1 MFQLSI
7 FDDDD
12 KRMTEIDDRCKDY
25 RRLGSFF
32 KPWYWDIKSYALL
45 NHIDMDALE
54 NMCSNINW
62 IHYDNFISDNG
73 VNKIDIKNW
82 FAHYISHIVLNE
94 YIKNDNIYQDV
105 KSYRKFKKDEFSYQ
119 LKENDIILTDIL
131 KEYCDDLI
139 RNDLRHRFSS
149 APDRRQKY
157 LQSLCSSER
166 YAERTC
172 SASSP
177 IDWHPRQKHR

>member
-12 KRMTEIDDRCKDY
+12 KRMTEMDDRCKDY

-139 RNDLRHRFSS
+139 RNDISVNIYITESDYDKQLVLHLSIKHPNFDPISI
-149 APDRRQKY
+149 KFN
-157 LQSLCSSER
+157 SLN
-166 YAERTC
+166 
-172 SASSP
+172 
-177 IDWHPRQKHR
+177 KK